1 MLLLAQGVGGFL
13 LGQIGREVALI
24 GGHGLERDFPDPGA
38 DVVEEIAVVADHQNG
53 TGVALEVV
61 FQPLHGGEVQMV
73 GGLVQ
78 NEDVRLLEEEL
89 GQTETGQLTA
99 GEDPHVLAPGILCKA
114 HAGQHLLDVDV
125 HVVAVGGVDDVLQ
138 FVVRFEKDGVVGRG
152 RHLLFQDLHPGHG
165 VQHRGEGGAHLP
177 VNIQRDIELCVL
189 LQIAQRHAVGHA
201 ELAVIVGVDAGQDL
215 EQGRLARAVLAHD
228 ADAVFFFHAGA
239 HVVQDDF
246 LAKALSEFFQMNQH
260 IVLPCSFPVGWIETF
275 PPLQLMTAV
284 LEAEVRQLF
293 RLHHQR
299 VELFQRGDLV
309 GGAHLARVLG
319 VAGVEPA
326 GVEARVHAA
335 LNVAGEAVA
344 HHQDVLPVLH
354 AQSAEGGVEDTAA
367 GLLAVQ
373 LLGDE
378 DVLKV
383 GPDAGFCHPAALH
396 LLEAVGHDGQRRH
409 LGKLPEDVRHI
420 GGHQVGVGGQVV
432 VVAAVHLHAVTGC
445 VDGLEEAGEA
455 LPHQLVAAYLAL
467 FQLTPELRVDVPVGL
482 HRPGVR
488 LDAVFHQRLSQRL
501 VLSGV
506 KVQKRIVCIEED
518 AIIFC
523 HLSFPSLSCFEPP
536 AALSGRGWGAV

>member
-1 MLLLAQGVGGFL
+1 M
-13 LGQIGREVALI
+13 
-24 GGHGLERDFPDPGA
+24 
-38 DVVEEIAVVADHQNG
+38 
-53 TGVALEVV
+53 
-61 FQPLHGGEVQMV
+61 
-73 GGLVQ
+73 
-78 NEDVRLLEEEL
+78 
-89 GQTETGQLTA
+89 
-99 GEDPHVLAPGILCKA
+99 
-114 HAGQHLLDVDV
+114 
-125 HVVAVGGVDDVLQ
+125 
-138 FVVRFEKDGVVGRG
+138 
-152 RHLLFQDLHPGHG
+152 
-165 VQHRGEGGAHLP
+165 
-177 VNIQRDIELCVL
+177 
-189 LQIAQRHAVGHA
+189 
-201 ELAVIVGVDAGQDL
+201 
-215 EQGRLARAVLAHD
+215 
-228 ADAVFFFHAGA
+228 
-239 HVVQDDF
+239 
-246 LAKALSEFFQMNQH
+246 
-260 IVLPCSFPVGWIETF
+260 
-275 PPLQLMTAV
+275 
-284 LEAEVRQLF
+284 
-293 RLHHQR
+293 
-299 VELFQRGDLV
+299 
-309 GGAHLARVLG
+309 
-319 VAGVEPA
+319 AGVEPA

-354 AQSAEGGVEDTAA
+354 AQSAEGGVEDAAA

-396 LLEAVGHDGQRRH
+396 PLEAVGHDGQRRH

-432 VVAAVHLHAVTGC
+432 EVAAVHLHAVTSC

-501 VLSGV
+501 VLGGV

-523 HLSFPSLSCFEPP
+523 HVSFPSLSCFEPP
-536 AALSGRGWGAV
+536 AALSGRGCGAV